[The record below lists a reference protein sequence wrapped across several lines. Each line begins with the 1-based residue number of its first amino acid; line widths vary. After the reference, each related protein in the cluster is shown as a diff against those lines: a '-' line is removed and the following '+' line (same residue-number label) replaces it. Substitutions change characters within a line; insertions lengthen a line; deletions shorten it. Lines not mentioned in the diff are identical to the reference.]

1 MASITSERSR
11 LPQGLGQIT
20 TGWKIFFGL
29 TLLVLAFGIV
39 ALITELRTGMSATG
53 MRNVG
58 SMGGAT
64 WGLYVTMV
72 VYFIGVSFAGITIA
86 ALIRIFDLDHLRP
99 IARLAE
105 LLTVVALVLGGLAI
119 IVDLGQPLRGVV
131 NLFRFARPQSPFFG
145 TFSLVLAGYLFASL
159 VYLYLGGRR
168 DAALLSQYRTRL
180 GGLYRRWA
188 AGFTDSEEERV
199 RHRRTSFWLALAI
212 VPLLVVAHSTLGFVF
227 GLQVGRP
234 GWYGTLQA
242 PAFVALAGV
251 SGVGHVIVLVAI
263 MRRLL
268 GAQERIPMRI
278 FSWLGK
284 FLMGLLAVYLYF
296 MVVELLTLLYATPE
310 VEKRLSEALLTGTY
324 AWLYWSSVALLALPL
339 VAVAWMALRRN
350 WSIGWLV
357 AAGVL
362 VNLAAI
368 GKRYLIV
375 VPSQTHGSLL
385 PYEIGSYSPSW
396 VEYGVVA
403 GLFALGALLIG
414 LFVKVFPALPLTE
427 EEVMSDA

>member
-1 MASITSERSR
+1 M
-11 LPQGLGQIT
+11 
-20 TGWKIFFGL
+20 
-29 TLLVLAFGIV
+29 
-39 ALITELRTGMSATG
+39 
-53 MRNVG
+53 
-58 SMGGAT
+58 
-64 WGLYVTMV
+64 
-72 VYFIGVSFAGITIA
+72 
-86 ALIRIFDLDHLRP
+86 
-99 IARLAE
+99 
-105 LLTVVALVLGGLAI
+105 
-119 IVDLGQPLRGVV
+119 
-131 NLFRFARPQSPFFG
+131 
-145 TFSLVLAGYLFASL
+145 
-159 VYLYLGGRR
+159 
-168 DAALLSQYRTRL
+168 
-180 GGLYRRWA
+180 
-188 AGFTDSEEERV
+188 
-199 RHRRTSFWLALAI
+199 
-212 VPLLVVAHSTLGFVF
+212 
-227 GLQVGRP
+227 GRP